1 MSIRER
7 ILNFIEFKGIS
18 KYLFYKQ
25 TGISNG
31 FLDKAGAVG
40 SDKCEIICSCY
51 PDLNPEW
58 LIIGEGSMIKSKVN
72 KTGHVNAADTA
83 ENRLMNLLIEKIVS
97 LTAENTILKQEN
109 EALKSKK
116 SL

>member
-31 FLDKAGAVG
+31 FLDKSGAVG

-51 PDLNPEW
+51 PDLNPVW
-58 LIIGEGSMIKSKVN
+58 LIVGEGPMIKSSAGEN
-72 KTGHVNAADTA
+72 NDIHAADVVDT
-83 ENRLMNLLIEKIVS
+83 RLVNLLIEKIVS
-97 LTAENTILKQEN
+97 LTAENTILKKEN
-109 EALKSKK
+109 EALKLKE